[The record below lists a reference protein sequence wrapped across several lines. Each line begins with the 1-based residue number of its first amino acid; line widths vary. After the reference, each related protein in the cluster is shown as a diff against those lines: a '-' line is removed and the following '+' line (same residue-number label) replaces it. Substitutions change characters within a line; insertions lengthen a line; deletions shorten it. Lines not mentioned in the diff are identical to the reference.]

1 MSGLLAG
8 AALAMLLFLPVI
20 VWPGLAY
27 RAGATLE
34 LAAKGDS
41 RARAQLLLL
50 LAALGGFVGAF
61 IGP

>member
-8 AALAMLLFLPVI
+8 AALAMLFFLPI
-20 VWPGLAY
+20 LAWPGLAF

-34 LAAKGDS
+34 LAARGDA

-50 LAALGGFVGAF
+50 LAALGGFVGMF
-61 IGP
+61 IG

>member
-20 VWPGLAY
+20 AWPSLAF

-41 RARAQLLLL
+41 RARVQLLAL
-50 LAALGGFVGAF
+50 LAVFGGFVGAF
-61 IGP
+61 IGA

>member
-8 AALAMLLFLPVI
+8 AALAMLLFLPI
-20 VWPGLAY
+20 LVWPGLAF

-41 RARAQLLLL
+41 RARAQLLAG
-50 LAALGGFVGAF
+50 LAALGGLMGAF
-61 IGP
+61 IGS